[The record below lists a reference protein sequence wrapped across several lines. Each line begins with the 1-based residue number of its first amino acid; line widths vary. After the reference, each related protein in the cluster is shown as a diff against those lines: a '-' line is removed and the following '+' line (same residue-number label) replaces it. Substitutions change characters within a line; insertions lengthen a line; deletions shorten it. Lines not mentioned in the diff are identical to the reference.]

1 MARGP
6 IGLADGAAFG
16 RVSPP
21 LANASLPTPHRSTCR
36 AFSILIDLVS
46 PALLPIGMP
55 FRLPN
60 ALTAI
65 FNRLA
70 LIPLQLKREPLPP
83 KKRKPRRKR
92 KKI

>member
-1 MARGP
+1 MIIVVKRSMFVNGFDHSTPSPFP
-6 IGLADGAAFG
+6 IGFL
-16 RVSPP
+16 
-21 LANASLPTPHRSTCR
+21 CR

-60 ALTAI
+60 ALTSI

-70 LIPLQLKREPLPP
+70 LIPLQLKREPMPP